1 MYFDRSNQRI
11 FDASCK
17 LFLISEEISGMES
30 RIWTYLV
37 FLIGGMTLGF
47 NAGAQQDPQ
56 FSQYMFNQ
64 FTYNPAYAG
73 MDNALSATANVRA
86 QWVGITGHPLVQDLS
101 VHSPVS
107 LLHGGAG
114 LQVLNEQEG
123 ALRITNVSLAY
134 SFIYKARIGSFSFG
148 INGGIEQVNLD
159 GTKLRAPDG
168 NYENFS
174 IEHNDPLLP
183 VVSVDGLSPDFGAG
197 LFFSSSKLN
206 IGMSAT
212 HIVPMAVNLNS
223 SGGDLKMNMER
234 QYYLQASYL
243 AKLGKTLALRPSVY
257 AKSNGDVFQGEAD
270 AIFSFN
276 DFFWIGGG
284 FRGYNDN
291 TQDGIIGLAGINIGS
306 NLKIGYSYDYTI
318 SPLKA
323 ASDGS
328 HELMLN
334 YRVNLIKPAKPGK
347 AIYNP
352 RF

>member
-1 MYFDRSNQRI
+1 MKSRLQPSL
-11 FDASCK
+11 
-17 LFLISEEISGMES
+17 LFLLTAMFAASGV
-30 RIWTYLV
+30 Y
-37 FLIGGMTLGF
+37 
-47 NAGAQQDPQ
+47 AQQDPQ

-73 MDNALSATANVRA
+73 MDNALSATAHVRA
-86 QWVGITGHPLVQDLS
+86 QWVGINGSPLIQNIS

-123 ALRITNVSLAY
+123 ALRVTNVSLAY
-134 SFIYKARIGSFSFG
+134 SFIHKSRIGKFSLGF
-148 INGGIEQVNLD
+148 NGGIEQVNLD
-159 GTKLRAPDG
+159 GSKLRAPDG

-183 VVSVDGLSPDFGAG
+183 VVSVNGLAPDFGAG
-197 LFFSSSKLN
+197 FFFSSSKIN
-206 IGMSAT
+206 IGLSST
-212 HIVPMAVNLNS
+212 HLIPVSVKLNS
-223 SGGDLKMNMER
+223 GGGDLQMNLER

-243 AKLGKTLALRPSVY
+243 AKLGKTVALRPSLY
-257 AKSNGDVFQGEAD
+257 AKSNGNNLQGEAD

-276 DFFWIGGG
+276 NFFWIGGG
-284 FRGYNDN
+284 FRGYTDN
-291 TQDGIIGLAGINIGS
+291 TQDGVIGLAGINIGE
-306 NLKIGYSYDYTI
+306 NMRIGYSYDYTI
-318 SPLKA
+318 SPLKS
-323 ASDGS
+323 ASNGS
-328 HELMLN
+328 HELVLN